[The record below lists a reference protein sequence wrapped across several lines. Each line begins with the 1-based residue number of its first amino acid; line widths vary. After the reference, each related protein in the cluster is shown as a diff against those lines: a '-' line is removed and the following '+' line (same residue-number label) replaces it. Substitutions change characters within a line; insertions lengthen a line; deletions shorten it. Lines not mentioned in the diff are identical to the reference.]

1 MILAAL
7 LAAAVPPAS
16 GPACLIV
23 DRRPLPVVEAEEKEG
38 EKQAVDVRL
47 PLGPVLARMIREDGR
62 VSPIL
67 WSQDDPAF
75 ALAVAEG
82 RAPGGLTL
90 PGSRDIARAA
100 RGVGAQFIL
109 LIDGVADGGS
119 KGMRATLLQGGRREP
134 AWTSGDEDTTQ
145 VMEVRIGGRM
155 DLDAMAE
162 SVARTW
168 VLALSVGPFK
178 DYVRPEAGGADPM
191 AAPILMDPLFIL
203 DTEPDAPDSAP
214 ARALEMAREGQAA
227 RAILLLQDAI
237 DRDPMAL
244 EPRAA
249 LCRLHMEQGRPELAA
264 VEARQAA
271 QISRDA
277 AGLWLVAGEASI
289 WSSDLPGARES
300 LQEAQSRG
308 VAGPAAARLAALLG
322 LAADE
327 PGEALVQTEDFPGLA
342 EGAMIRAAAQGRLG
356 LPFSPPLPAEPFR
369 PTPLLY
375 HVFLSAS
382 RADFD
387 RAAELIRSL
396 PTEAAAGGD
405 AEAAGRKAE
414 ALLAQC
420 EGWGGLLSAVDPG
433 GQRKASHGLLVLA
446 QRLLQQSS
454 AEVLA
459 FVRGANPDAGK
470 ESAISLGEA
479 LKLIRAADE
488 QRRLEG

>member
-7 LAAAVPPAS
+7 LAAAPPN

-23 DRRPLPVVEAEEKEG
+23 DRRPIPEVEAAGDEAGKEP
-38 EKQAVDVRL
+38 VDVRL
-47 PLGPVLARMIREDGR
+47 PLGPVLAKMIRDDGR

-82 RAPGGLTL
+82 RAPGGLTR

-109 LIDGVADGGS
+109 LIDGASEGGA
-119 KGMRATLLQGGRREP
+119 KGMRATLLQGGRRDPVWASAESST
-134 AWTSGDEDTTQ
+134 TSDL
-145 VMEVRIGGRM
+145 EVRVGGRM
-155 DLDAMAE
+155 DLEAMAE

-168 VLALSVGPFK
+168 ALALSVGPFK

-191 AAPILMDPLFIL
+191 AAPILLDPLFIL
-203 DTEPDAPDSAP
+203 DTEPDQPESAP
-214 ARALEMAREGQAA
+214 MRALEMAREGQAA

-237 DRDPMAL
+237 DRDPSAL

-249 LCRLHMEQGRPELAA
+249 LCRLHMEHGRPELAA

-289 WSSDLPGARES
+289 WSADLAGAREC
-300 LQEAQSRG
+300 LKEAQSRG
-308 VAGPAAARLAALLG
+308 VAGPDSARLAALLG
-322 LAADE
+322 LAADQ
-327 PGEALVQTEDFPGLA
+327 PGEALVQSEDRPDLA
-342 EGAMIRAAAQGRLG
+342 ERAMIRAAAQGRLG

-369 PTPLLY
+369 PSPLLY
-375 HVFLSAS
+375 HVFLAAS

-396 PTEAAAGGD
+396 PIEAAGGGD

-414 ALLAQC
+414 GLLAQC
-420 EGWGGLLSAVDPG
+420 EGWGGLLSSVDPG
-433 GQRKASHGLLVLA
+433 ETRKASHGLLVLA

-459 FVRGANPDAGK
+459 FVRGVNPDAGK